1 MTDDELHGLSRP
13 HAEEAPKDPSRN
25 MQPLASFETAA
36 ARPPQDDGDRRR
48 KQPQKKRDKRDVH
61 GWVVLDKPVGM
72 TSTHAV
78 SIIKRLFSAKRCGH
92 AGTLDPL
99 ASGALPIALGEAT
112 KTVPFVMD
120 GRKLYRF
127 TVRWGE
133 ERDTDDAEG
142 RVAAESAERPSTEA
156 IQALL
161 PRFIGTISQVPPR
174 YSAIKIEGE
183 RAYDLARDGETVELQ
198 PRVVEIVRLD
208 LVERPD
214 PDHAVLEAECG
225 KGTYVRSLARDM
237 GRALGCFGHV
247 SALRR
252 TAVGPFGT
260 ESMISLED
268 LEAVCHRAAAGEGS
282 LADALMPVETALDD
296 IPALAVSRAD
306 AARLARGQAV
316 LLRGRDA
323 PNFTGTVSVTVAGQL
338 LALAEVDRGE
348 IVPRRVFNLAG
359 LVGRARPQKRR
370 VSDQERT
377 TDVDYGRPQG

>member
-1 MTDDELHGLSRP
+1 MTEYDFNDVDRAHSVPADAERP
-13 HAEEAPKDPSRN
+13 K
-25 MQPLASFETAA
+25 
-36 ARPPQDDGDRRR
+36 
-48 KQPQKKRDKRDVH
+48 QKKRDKRDVH

-78 SIIKRLFSAKRCGH
+78 SVVKRLFSAKRCGH

-127 TVRWGE
+127 TIRWGE

-142 RVAAESAERPSTEA
+142 RTVSISKERPSPEA
-156 IQALL
+156 VHALL
-161 PRFIGTISQVPPR
+161 PSYTGLIQQIPPR

-183 RAYDLARDGETVELQ
+183 RAYDLARDGEQVELA
-198 PRVVEIVRLD
+198 PRPVEIGRLE
-208 LVERPD
+208 LVNIPD

-225 KGTYVRSLARDM
+225 KGTYVRSLARDL

-252 TAVGPFGT
+252 AAVGSFGEET
-260 ESMISLED
+260 MILLEQ
-268 LEAVCHRAAAGEGS
+268 LEALCHRAASGEGS

-296 IPALAVSRAD
+296 IPALAVSWAD
-306 AARLARGQAV
+306 AARLQRGQAV

-323 PNFTGTVSVTVAGQL
+323 PNFRGTVYVTASGQL
-338 LALAEVDRGE
+338 LALAELDRGE
-348 IVPRRVFNLAG
+348 IVPKRVFNLAG
-359 LVGRARPQKRR
+359 LMGRAVRKK
-370 VSDQERT
+370 
-377 TDVDYGRPQG
+377 G